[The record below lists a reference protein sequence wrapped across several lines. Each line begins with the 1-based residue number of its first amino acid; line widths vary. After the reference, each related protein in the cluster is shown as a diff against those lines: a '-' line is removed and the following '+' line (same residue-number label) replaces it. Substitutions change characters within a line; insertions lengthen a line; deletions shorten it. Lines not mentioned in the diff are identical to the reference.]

1 MDPADPPTPAPLRLL
16 VAASDPT
23 LAERLRRACA
33 GRAEV
38 RAAASAAEA
47 QALVRTGPFDAV
59 LASVRLG
66 QGSGNALLGVLKRE
80 APALLRCLLLDEGSD
95 APALAALDNAHRL
108 FQPPFDGEEVCAALE
123 AVRALRQRLDHP
135 RLAAMVGRVGR
146 LPAPPHL
153 SLELMRRSGEGEAPA
168 REVAAL
174 VEQDPVL
181 AAKVLRLCNSAL
193 YGGGRR
199 VEDIRSAVVRLGQ
212 QALRRLVLAGE
223 VFGRGRGP
231 GEDAAEHAL
240 REHSL
245 RASRLAA
252 ALLPGPRADLAATA
266 ALLAGVGRLLPEVR
280 IPGAISTG
288 EASDWPGYAEAGA
301 YLLGLWG
308 LPEPLVEAVALHPT
322 PALAGERGLGLVGAC
337 HVAWALLG
345 ELPLDTGWL
354 AAQGLEGEQ
363 ERWADLAAR
372 LAAAP
377 DAA

>member
-1 MDPADPPTPAPLRLL
+1 
-16 VAASDPT
+16 
-23 LAERLRRACA
+23 
-33 GRAEV
+33 
-38 RAAASAAEA
+38 
-47 QALVRTGPFDAV
+47 
-59 LASVRLG
+59 
-66 QGSGNALLGVLKRE
+66 
-80 APALLRCLLLDEGSD
+80 
-95 APALAALDNAHRL
+95 
-108 FQPPFDGEEVCAALE
+108 
-123 AVRALRQRLDHP
+123 
-135 RLAAMVGRVGR
+135 
-146 LPAPPHL
+146 
-153 SLELMRRSGEGEAPA
+153 
-168 REVAAL
+168 
-174 VEQDPVL
+174 
-181 AAKVLRLCNSAL
+181 
-193 YGGGRR
+193 
-199 VEDIRSAVVRLGQ
+199 
-212 QALRRLVLAGE
+212 
-223 VFGRGRGP
+223 
-231 GEDAAEHAL
+231 L